1 MLLSSPVY
9 SSGGVSLGPSSLGE
23 ITLQA
28 GTRGA
33 RGRTHRVRW
42 KVAPVSDSLPYKVS
56 DSLNIEQVDS
66 RGIAS
71 HPPAL
76 TSMPSHPPA

>member
-1 MLLSSPVY
+1 MLLSSPVN

-56 DSLNIEQVDS
+56 DSLNIEEVDS
-66 RGIAS
+66 CSIA
-71 HPPAL
+71 
-76 TSMPSHPPA
+76 